1 MTNNNMINS
10 CSIWLIAVTKGETI
24 TVTTTNRY
32 SVTIVFL
39 KNLILTSE
47 TVRVKARSENKS
59 TCEIKIKYKTW
70 KETIDAIKLY
80 TFEML

>member
-59 TCEIKIKYKTW
+59 T
-70 KETIDAIKLY
+70 
-80 TFEML
+80 

>member
-59 TCEIKIKYKTW
+59 TCEIKIKDKTW
-70 KETIDAIKLY
+70 RETIDAIKLY
-80 TFEML
+80 TF